1 VGDLAIDPVSGL
13 GLGFQLALTP
23 QNLLF
28 ALVGCLVGTAI
39 GVLPGIGPVSGVAI
53 LLPVIFATKLD
64 PTSGMIMLAAVYY
77 GSQYG
82 GSTTSILINT
92 PGESSSVMT
101 CLDGYAMARKGRA
114 GPALAMAAI
123 ASFIAGTLAVL
134 GLMLLA
140 PPLTAFALG
149 FGPEE
154 NTALMILGLTTLT
167 RLAGRSIMKGL
178 VAAAFGLALG
188 TVGID
193 SMSGTPRFA
202 FGNADLLGGFDFAV
216 VAIGLFALAELFTN
230 AEETLERPVI
240 RTRFRELWPTMADWI
255 AVRFTLIRATVVGFL
270 IGTLPGAGATVASFM
285 AYAIEKRASR
295 HPEKFGTG
303 VIEGVAAPEA
313 ANNAATGGAMV
324 PLLTLGLPS
333 SATAAIL
340 LGAINI
346 FGYRPGPLLA
356 IEHPDFFWGV
366 VASMY
371 VGNVMLLI
379 LNLPLV
385 GLWASI
391 LRIPYGILLPFIVL
405 FTLVGT
411 YAINNNVFD
420 IWVML
425 AFGVLGWLMRK
436 FDYPAAPVVLALV
449 LGPQLETNLRRALTI
464 SQGDYTTFLVHP
476 IAATLLAL
484 AAFSLAWPLVMRVV
498 RGRPTEVPVSN
509 EEV

>member
-1 VGDLAIDPVSGL
+1 MGDLAIDPVSGL

-230 AEETLERPVI
+230 AE
-240 RTRFRELWPTMADWI
+240 
-255 AVRFTLIRATVVGFL
+255 
-270 IGTLPGAGATVASFM
+270 
-285 AYAIEKRASR
+285 
-295 HPEKFGTG
+295 
-303 VIEGVAAPEA
+303 
-313 ANNAATGGAMV
+313 
-324 PLLTLGLPS
+324 
-333 SATAAIL
+333 
-340 LGAINI
+340 
-346 FGYRPGPLLA
+346 
-356 IEHPDFFWGV
+356 
-366 VASMY
+366 
-371 VGNVMLLI
+371 
-379 LNLPLV
+379 
-385 GLWASI
+385 
-391 LRIPYGILLPFIVL
+391 
-405 FTLVGT
+405 
-411 YAINNNVFD
+411 
-420 IWVML
+420 
-425 AFGVLGWLMRK
+425 
-436 FDYPAAPVVLALV
+436 
-449 LGPQLETNLRRALTI
+449 
-464 SQGDYTTFLVHP
+464 
-476 IAATLLAL
+476 
-484 AAFSLAWPLVMRVV
+484 
-498 RGRPTEVPVSN
+498 
-509 EEV
+509 

>member
-1 VGDLAIDPVSGL
+1 
-13 GLGFQLALTP
+13 
-23 QNLLF
+23 
-28 ALVGCLVGTAI
+28 
-39 GVLPGIGPVSGVAI
+39 
-53 LLPVIFATKLD
+53 
-64 PTSGMIMLAAVYY
+64 
-77 GSQYG
+77 
-82 GSTTSILINT
+82 
-92 PGESSSVMT
+92 
-101 CLDGYAMARKGRA
+101 
-114 GPALAMAAI
+114 
-123 ASFIAGTLAVL
+123 
-134 GLMLLA
+134 
-140 PPLTAFALG
+140 
-149 FGPEE
+149 
-154 NTALMILGLTTLT
+154 
-167 RLAGRSIMKGL
+167 
-178 VAAAFGLALG
+178 
-188 TVGID
+188 
-193 SMSGTPRFA
+193 
-202 FGNADLLGGFDFAV
+202 
-216 VAIGLFALAELFTN
+216 
-230 AEETLERPVI
+230 
-240 RTRFRELWPTMADWI
+240 
-255 AVRFTLIRATVVGFL
+255 
-270 IGTLPGAGATVASFM
+270 M